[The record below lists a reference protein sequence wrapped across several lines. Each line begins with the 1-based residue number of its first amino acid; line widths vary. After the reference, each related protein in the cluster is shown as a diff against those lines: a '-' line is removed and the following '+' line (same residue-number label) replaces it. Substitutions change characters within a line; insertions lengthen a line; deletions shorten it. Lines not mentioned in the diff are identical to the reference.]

1 MLLKNPFKRDRRQLT
16 SSPCEN
22 GFTLLE
28 VLVALAVLSIALVA
42 VFELFSANLK
52 GIAASDDYVS
62 AVLRA
67 ESKMREILDD
77 DKLTEKS
84 WGEATD
90 DGYRMDATVADAA
103 TDRTE
108 NLQVKLLEITLTVHW
123 TRGTKERSL
132 TLKTMKL
139 VEKQV

>member
-1 MLLKNPFKRDRRQLT
+1 MLLKNPFKRNRGHLT
-16 SSPCEN
+16 WGAREG

-28 VLVALAVLSIALVA
+28 VLVALALLSIALVA

-52 GIAASDDYVS
+52 GITASDDYVS

-84 WGEATD
+84 WSEATD
-90 DGYRMDATVADAA
+90 GGYRMDATVADAA

-123 TRGTKERSL
+123 TRGIKERSL

>member
-1 MLLKNPFKRDRRQLT
+1 MLLKNSFKRDRGHLT
-16 SSPCEN
+16 SGPCEG

>member
-1 MLLKNPFKRDRRQLT
+1 MNPFNRHLRYFISGPRED
-16 SSPCEN
+16 

-28 VLVALAVLSIALVA
+28 VLVALALLSIALVA

-52 GIAASDDYVS
+52 GITASDDYVS
-62 AVLRA
+62 AVLKA

-84 WGEATD
+84 WGETTD
-90 DGYRMDATVADAA
+90 DGYRMDATVADTA

-123 TRGTKERSL
+123 TRGMKERSL

-139 VEKQV
+139 MEKQV